1 MNNKLTN
8 TLESLLDIQ
17 PIATESIHLS
27 LDKIE
32 QAIQISNQIPN
43 ESRQWQ
49 TYLNALGLFGFE
61 QWLEERGTNLTIDSA
76 NCSLFNPIISN
87 TIPAVCHLNINQF
100 QVCLITTGSF
110 LDEEIS
116 IPRAVVDLPE
126 FNHHLYVLMEVQE
139 ELETVVIYG
148 FISYG
153 DLMHHQTQVNLVAD
167 EDWSYQIP
175 LIWFNTE
182 IDDLLLYCR
191 CLDLA
196 EIPLPEIQTNSENLA
211 IVKTELTQ
219 LLPQLS
225 TQNLW
230 EFINWEQGKNIL
242 THTDLLKWIYDWQWQ
257 KAIESENIPNNL
269 VEVKESQANSLNYL
283 TKYLPDLLNILTKPT
298 INVGC
303 WLRNELD
310 SFANQLSWVLL
321 PELPELS
328 PMRGVYSPTEEI
340 EAIIRELPNNGV
352 YIPDHARGAYQD
364 LLLAGIP
371 LRLYALTWSLVSED
385 STPEWMLLLILSTPT
400 NISLPEGIKL
410 RISDAAGI
418 LVEQQLNADDDEFY
432 LFTNVVGSWDEKFI
446 ATVYLTSEIQETLPP
461 FGFNPD
467 Y

>member
-8 TLESLLDIQ
+8 TLENLLEIQ

-27 LDKIE
+27 LDKID
-32 QAIQISNQIPN
+32 QAIEISNLIPN

-61 QWLEERGTNLTIDSA
+61 QWLEERDTNLTINSA

-87 TIPAVCHLNINQF
+87 SIPTVCNLNINQF

-110 LDEEIS
+110 VDEEIS
-116 IPRAVVDLPE
+116 IPRAVIDLPE
-126 FNHHLYVLMEVQE
+126 FNHHLYVLIEVQE

-148 FISYG
+148 FISHG
-153 DLMHHQTQVNLVAD
+153 DLIRHKTQINLVAD
-167 EDWSYQIP
+167 NDWTYQIP
-175 LIWFNTE
+175 LVWFDTE
-182 IDDLLLYCR
+182 IDDFLLYCR
-191 CLDLA
+191 CLNLA
-196 EIPLPEIQTNSENLA
+196 EITLPEIQTNSENLA
-211 IVKTELTQ
+211 LVKTELTK
-219 LLPQLS
+219 LLPHLS

-230 EFINWEQGKNIL
+230 EFIKWEKGKHIL
-242 THTDLLKWIYDWQWQ
+242 TNADLLKWIYDWQWQ
-257 KAIESENIPNNL
+257 KEIESKNIPNNL
-269 VEVKESQANSLNYL
+269 LEIRESQANSLNYL
-283 TKYLPDLLNILTKPT
+283 TKYLPDLLDILTQPT

-310 SFANQLSWVLL
+310 NFAHQLSWVLL

-328 PMRGVYSPTEEI
+328 AMRGIYSPTEEI

-352 YIPDHARGAYQD
+352 YIPAHARGAYQD

-371 LRLYALTWSLVSED
+371 LRLYALTWSLVTKD

-400 NISLPEGIKL
+400 NMSLPEGIKL
-410 RISDAAGI
+410 RVSDATGI
-418 LVEQQLNADDDEFY
+418 LVEQELNTDDDEFY
-432 LFTNVVGSWDEKFI
+432 LFTNVVGGWHEKFI

-461 FGFNPD
+461 FGFNLD